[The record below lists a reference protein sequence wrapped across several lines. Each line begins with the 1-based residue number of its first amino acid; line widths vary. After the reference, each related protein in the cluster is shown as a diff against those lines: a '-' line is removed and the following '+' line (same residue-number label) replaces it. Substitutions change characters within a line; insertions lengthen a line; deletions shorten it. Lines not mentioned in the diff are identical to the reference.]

1 MVPNMFVMSQYADGG
16 LITTKPYPSGSSY
29 ILKMSNFRKGPW
41 CTIRD
46 DLYWRFIDRHRDFFA
61 ADPRMMVMVTQCER
75 MGARLAKHQ
84 RNAEHYGTRLHGDS

>member
-46 DLYWRFIDRHRDFFA
+46 VSYWLFH
-61 ADPRMMVMVTQCER
+61 
-75 MGARLAKHQ
+75 
-84 RNAEHYGTRLHGDS
+84 